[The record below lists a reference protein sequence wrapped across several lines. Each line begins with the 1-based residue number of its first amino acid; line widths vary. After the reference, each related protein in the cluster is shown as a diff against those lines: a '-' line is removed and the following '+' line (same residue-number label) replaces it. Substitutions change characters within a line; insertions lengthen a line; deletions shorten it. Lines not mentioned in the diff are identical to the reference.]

1 MDKEPPDEK
10 DIQLSPLN
18 TAWYSVCVCSLLYE
32 RSSWIPAFAGM
43 TYRES
48 RNDVIEKA
56 GMTSREGLD
65 MLDSIRE
72 NQ

>member
-1 MDKEPPDEK
+1 MEK
-10 DIQLSPLN
+10 
-18 TAWYSVCVCSLLYE
+18 
-32 RSSWIPAFAGM
+32 AGM

-48 RNDVIEKA
+48 WNDVIKKP
-56 GMTSREGLD
+56 GMTYREGLD